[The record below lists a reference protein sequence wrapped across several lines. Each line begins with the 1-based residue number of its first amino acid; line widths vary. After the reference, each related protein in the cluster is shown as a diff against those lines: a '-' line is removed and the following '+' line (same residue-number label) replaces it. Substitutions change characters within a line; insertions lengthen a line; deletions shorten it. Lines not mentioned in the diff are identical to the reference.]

1 MAEVSLRDLNLTTEE
16 RDLLMAVIKNST
28 DVPEEELKRLA
39 IILVNKGTSDA
50 GTICGAICMAENRN
64 IFRKFLLR
72 SLQTSYQSHVDSDF
86 KNEDS
91 WCRLVGFLC
100 AVFDFVRVGNLP
112 LMVLIKPITN
122 ALWEL
127 SQRKYFGNQKA
138 IACLAKNL
146 KLIGKSL
153 DRLNRHKMNEL
164 FAQVKKCLFSPEST
178 PQSRLRLLEVI
189 ECRRG
194 GWKLNQSALNFYSK
208 AC

>member
-16 RDLLMAVIKNST
+16 TDLLMTVIKNT
-28 DVPEEELKRLA
+28 ADVSEEQLKRLA

-72 SLQTSYQSHVDSDF
+72 ALQTSYQSHVDSEY
-86 KNEDS
+86 KNENE
-91 WCRLVGFLC
+91 WFCLVGFLC
-100 AVFDFVRVGNLP
+100 AFFDFVRVGNLP

-138 IACLAKNL
+138 IACLANNL

-164 FAQVKKCLFSPEST
+164 FAQVEKCFLSSESS
-178 PQSRLRLLEVI
+178 PQSRLRLLEVV
-189 ECRRG
+189 ECRCG
-194 GWKLNQSALNFYSK
+194 GWKLNQSAVDFYRK